1 MSAPVFAA
9 IVAEYERFV
18 SFASLRAVI
27 IASWLRA
34 ERRNKLRDQRTG
46 KYFAAASPRR
56 RSDALPRLRS
66 AKRRRRCDDP
76 GRAVRVRGGDMIA
89 VPSAAFGASTV
100 KPAEIDLLCRMQ
112 SLRLERADD
121 LGPAPPRPR
130 EAS

>member
-9 IVAEYERFV
+9 IVADYERFV

-46 KYFAAASPRR
+46 KNFAAASPRR

-89 VPSAAFGASTV
+89 VPSAAFGSSTV
-100 KPAEIDLLCRMQ
+100 KPVEIDLLCRMQ

-121 LGPAPPRPR
+121 LEPASSRPC